1 MGDPKSLKNLIL
13 TKTMENIPSISHPQL
28 QEIQYRQLFGLFKD
42 EEYKLKLKQQSDHIK
57 STN

>member
-1 MGDPKSLKNLIL
+1 MGDPKSLKSLIL

-42 EEYKLKLKQQSDHIK
+42 EEYKLKLK
-57 STN
+57 